1 MHEITRIFSPSGPHF
16 APCADGY
23 GPAPMT
29 LSPLSSLYHVLSI
42 PPVKLLLTQMRKR
55 PVPPPAP

>member
-1 MHEITRIFSPSGPHF
+1 MYEITRILRPSGPHL

-23 GPAPMT
+23 GPTSMPP
-29 LSPLSSLYHVLSI
+29 SPLSSLFHVLSI
-42 PPVKLLLTQMRKR
+42 PPVNILLCQMRKR